1 MCVDMQDSGGAV
13 TMSRITDINHRTICK
28 HRTIEEIRAAFHVL
42 LSERAVHAAPAEDDP
57 DVVIFDAIE
66 ELVHSRK
73 EKAMYPD
80 DIPVHDAGKEPRA
93 AVPTDIEK
101 RFSYH
106 APKNEHQTM
115 RYAAI
120 RSAAKD
126 FAYMLIQL
134 TPSSREQSL
143 SLTHLEEC
151 VMFANAA
158 IARNE

>member
-1 MCVDMQDSGGAV
+1 M
-13 TMSRITDINHRTICK
+13 H
-28 HRTIEEIRAAFHVL
+28 
-42 LSERAVHAAPAEDDP
+42 
-57 DVVIFDAIE
+57 
-66 ELVHSRK
+66 
-73 EKAMYPD
+73 PD
-80 DIPVHDAGKEPRA
+80 DIPALDTGEKTHVLVLA
-93 AVPTDIEK
+93 DIEK

-158 IARNE
+158 IAKNE